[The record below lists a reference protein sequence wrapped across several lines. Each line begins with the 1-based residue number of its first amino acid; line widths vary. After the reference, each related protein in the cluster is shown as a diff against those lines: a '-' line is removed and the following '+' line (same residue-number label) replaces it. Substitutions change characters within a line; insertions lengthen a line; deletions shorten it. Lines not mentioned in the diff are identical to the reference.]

1 MVSFGS
7 VFCSTLRPKFDL
19 GENSWEKNGF
29 IYLNTQHD
37 VANFNYSLL
46 RYLPLNL
53 NYDNSL
59 PYRLLGKLKEESSG
73 SLDILPNP
81 VSEFLK
87 INYGSKYG
95 EIRSSNQAGK
105 LLKVYPYSEENRY
118 STEFLTP
125 GVVR

>member
-1 MVSFGS
+1 MPLFYLFWTGV
-7 VFCSTLRPKFDL
+7 DL
-19 GENSWEKNGF
+19 GKIRGVKNGF